1 MNYVLLI
8 ANAPD
13 AWDDTATR
21 PPDGTDD
28 GVISDWGVY
37 TRALEAAGVLV
48 AGACPARRLRR
59 DHGSDA
65 SRGAAAHRRTLRR
78 HRGAPDRLLRHR
90 RTRPGCRPGLGRADA
105 QRPHWCDRGAARGA
119 RLRR

>member
-21 PPDGTDD
+21 PRDGTDD

-37 TRALEAAGVLV
+37 TRALQAAGVLV
-48 AGACPARRLRR
+48 AGHAC
-59 DHGSDA
+59 
-65 SRGAAAHRRTLRR
+65 T
-78 HRGAPDRLLRHR
+78 APP
-90 RTRPGCRPGLGRADA
+90 TRPRFGCVAGSGCSPTDPSPTPRST
-105 QRPHWCDRGAARGA
+105 
-119 RLRR
+119 